1 MEKEYLLGAPIV
13 NLGKFIGACNAALGR
28 NAVTSAGNDGLISAV
43 NLTPTELDFI
53 RKVNNGTYGVET
65 IDTINLRSLTPAQ
78 IDGYID
84 SNVTDMASARAFLK
98 RLSKLVA
105 LTYRSIEE

>member
-1 MEKEYLLGAPIV
+1 MPIL
-13 NLGKFIGACNAALGR
+13 NIGKFIGACNAALGR
-28 NAVTSAGNDGLISAV
+28 SAVTSAGSDGLISAV
-43 NLTPTELDFI
+43 DLTPAELDVVK
-53 RKVNNGTYGVET
+53 KVNNRTYGVEA
-65 IDTINLRSLTPAQ
+65 IDTINLRGLTPAQ

-105 LTYRSIEE
+105 LTYRAIEE